1 MQGRVSILKFLL
13 TIVIGVIFGGLVFGG
28 FGFLLS
34 GKVGFVNLLPWG
46 LAFGLFGSISVGFG
60 NLIEAHYWAVTCREL
75 VKLCT
80 RKTLGMG
87 RRITTIKKFLD
98 APATK

>member
-13 TIVIGVIFGGLVFGG
+13 TIVLGTLFGGLVFGG

-46 LAFGLFGSISVGFG
+46 IAFGLFGSISVGFG
-60 NLIEAHYWAVTCREL
+60 NLIEAHYWGGYL
-75 VKLCT
+75 Q
-80 RKTLGMG
+80 
-87 RRITTIKKFLD
+87 RIGKSLYEKNFGD
-98 APATK
+98 GQENNRH

>member
-1 MQGRVSILKFLL
+1 MQGRVSIPKFLL
-13 TIVIGVIFGGLVFGG
+13 TIVLGVLFGGLVFGG

-60 NLIEAHYWAVTCREL
+60 NLIEAHYWGGFLQRIGKSLYE
-75 VKLCT
+75 KNFENEEE
-80 RKTLGMG
+80 KTNH
-87 RRITTIKKFLD
+87 
-98 APATK
+98 